1 MFVLFVMLSF
11 LESLRFFFFRKIS
24 NFIVYL
30 WAPTCVTQ
38 FWALI
43 DSILTLLRLILTVLL
58 TTSLISKSWAIFYCV
73 LTFWLWVIAN
83 FVIIK
88 IGSWIL
94 LKSSMLLFAS
104 TISESITLRFF
115 IWTYIL
121 TKINFIWSALL
132 KVFCW
137 MILVQIF
144 L

>member
-83 FVIIK
+83 FVIII